1 MSLIALSFTSM
12 RLGIFFSPLD
22 GLVCFAWSCPP
33 AFLETEVA
41 TGRKE
46 DMSPE
51 DMKVAAQELIKA
63 MKSLEPTMGEKVLA
77 VQLCLTC

>member
-1 MSLIALSFTSM
+1 M
-12 RLGIFFSPLD
+12 
-22 GLVCFAWSCPP
+22 
-33 AFLETEVA
+33 A

-63 MKSLEPTMGEKVLA
+63 MKSLEPPMGEKVLA